1 MNQMNSAIH
10 ILFHAQLSTVVGVSW
25 WHVVALVETWN
36 LGDWGKSGTGKQF
49 LAVIHPLMTKCGMPL
64 ASRPTC
70 TATTCK
76 SWFVKLET
84 GATHTRQQQKQKYIS
99 IAHPYCHWEMQNYCW
114 WEIRKLKM
122 TNPSEIYASSKSC
135 DLGEDRNGV
144 PAARRMNEQKWDCAS
159 GFVRCSQIQ

>member
-1 MNQMNSAIH
+1 
-10 ILFHAQLSTVVGVSW
+10 
-25 WHVVALVETWN
+25 
-36 LGDWGKSGTGKQF
+36 
-49 LAVIHPLMTKCGMPL
+49 MTKCGMPL

-84 GATHTRQQQKQKYIS
+84 VATHTRTT
-99 IAHPYCHWEMQNYCW
+99 AET
-114 WEIRKLKM
+114 EIHFNCTPVLSLTNAKLLLERNPKKLKM

-144 PAARRMNEQKWDCAS
+144 LAARRVNEQK
-159 GFVRCSQIQ
+159 